1 MAHDREARQQIVQ
14 IVNELY
20 RDGHLT
26 ATGGNVSSR
35 SSDGETIWITPS
47 GLFKGALD
55 EASLVRI
62 RADGSVAEGT
72 NAPSIE
78 FRMHFRA
85 YEARPDSTGAV
96 HTHSP
101 VATAFGI
108 CNQRF
113 EPLNTDAVALADT
126 ATVPWLMPG
135 SSELADAVFEALRES
150 RGAILQNHGLIAV
163 GDDLRKAAT
172 RASMIEETAK
182 LALYVKQF
190 GGAVALVPE
199 AGIDRLASIADF
211 I

>member
-1 MAHDREARQQIVQ
+1 MASDRNARQQIVQ

-26 ATGGNVSSR
+26 ATGGNVSSL
-35 SSDGETIWITPS
+35 SSDGETLWITPR
-47 GLFKGALD
+47 GLYKGALGED
-55 EASLVRI
+55 SLVRI
-62 RADGSVAEGT
+62 RADGSVVEGS
-72 NAPSIE
+72 NEPSIE
-78 FRMHFRA
+78 FRMHVRA
-85 YEARPDSTGAV
+85 YEARPGATGAV

-101 VATAFGI
+101 IATAFGI

-113 EPLNTDAVALADT
+113 EPINTDAVALADT
-126 ATVPWLMPG
+126 VTLPWMMPG
-135 SSELADAVFEALRES
+135 TRELADAVYEALKTS

-190 GGAVALVPE
+190 GGAVSLIPD
-199 AGIDRLASIADF
+199 AGVERLASIADF
-211 I
+211 L